1 MNNTINITHL
11 GKSLNQPKY
20 LTISK
25 AKTVSYQPISLT
37 IDKAKTVSYQPISL
51 TIGKAKNY
59 FDPNIASTF

>member
-25 AKTVSYQPISLT
+25 PKTVSYQPISLIT
-37 IDKAKTVSYQPISL
+37 GKPKT
-51 TIGKAKNY
+51 Y